1 MEDDLHMYEIIG
13 DQLKKQES
21 ISKKPTYTVPTVL
34 EQKRPNEYQQP
45 SIRNSPKQSQVMSKL
60 DVSGSYITQTKTKKC
75 LVIISFIMAL
85 ILILTLAAI
94 SLGAFGVQEILSK
107 PTSSSLAAKSE
118 EQANYTFLLQ
128 EISMLNDQLSQLA
141 ADVKWNISQIMNQV
155 MTGQLTSGN
164 ATQLTNQLMILQNG
178 LRSVNDTLQ
187 RTKNDIIFSNNR
199 ITMTEN
205 GITSIN
211 NQLSSA
217 QADIRSVS
225 TAQITINGQISSLQT
240 ISTRLDTSVNSINTW
255 RSNPYRNC
263 HQQIRSCIINELI
276 NENTRLL
283 CTTATLPVNRTV
295 SVDIIIY
302 IRLHLSVCLSVH
314 NGGSGETI

>member
-13 DQLKKQES
+13 DEQES
-21 ISKKPTYTVPTVL
+21 ISKKPTYTMTTIL

-45 SIRNSPKQSQVMSKL
+45 SIRNSPKQSQVMSKR
-60 DVSGSYITQTKTKKC
+60 DVSGSYIIHKKKTKKC
-75 LVIISFIMAL
+75 LLIISFIMAL

-107 PTSSSLAAKSE
+107 PTSSLLAAKSE
-118 EQANYTFLLQ
+118 EQANYTFLLR

-155 MTGQLTSGN
+155 MTGQLTDGN
-164 ATQLTNQLMILQNG
+164 ASQLTNQLMILQSG
-178 LRSVNDTLQ
+178 LRSVNDTLHQ
-187 RTKNDIIFSNNR
+187 TKNDITFANNR
-199 ITMTEN
+199 ITMTET

-225 TAQITINGQISSLQT
+225 TAQITMNGQSA
-240 ISTRLDTSVNSINTW
+240 VN
-255 RSNPYRNC
+255 
-263 HQQIRSCIINELI
+263 
-276 NENTRLL
+276 
-283 CTTATLPVNRTV
+283 
-295 SVDIIIY
+295 IY
-302 IRLHLSVCLSVH
+302 SFRHIC
-314 NGGSGETI
+314 

>member
-21 ISKKPTYTVPTVL
+21 ISKTPTYTVPTIL
-34 EQKRPNEYQQP
+34 EQKRPNEYQVP

-60 DVSGSYITQTKTKKC
+60 DVNGSSIIQKKTKKKS
-75 LVIISFIMAL
+75 LIILSFIMAL

-107 PTSSSLAAKSE
+107 PISSPLAAKSE

-155 MTGQLTSGN
+155 MTAQLTSGN
-164 ATQLTNQLMILQNG
+164 ATQFTRQLMILQSG
-178 LRSVNDTLQ
+178 LRSVNDTLY
-187 RTKNDIIFSNNR
+187 RTQNDLISANNR
-199 ITMTEN
+199 ITTTESD
-205 GITSIN
+205 ITLIN

-225 TAQITINGQISSLQT
+225 TNQSTLNEQIGSLQT
-240 ISTRLDTSVNSINTW
+240 RFTRLDTSVNSINSW
-255 RSNPYRNC
+255 RNNPYQNC
-263 HQQIRSCIINELI
+263 IQEVSSCAINELI
-276 NENTRLL
+276 NDNRRLHCSTPSL
-283 CTTATLPVNRTV
+283 DINRTV
-295 SVDIIIY
+295 SALHV
-302 IRLHLSVCLSVH
+302 IRLIYHLRLLCLF
-314 NGGSGETI
+314 